1 MRVIFFS
8 SPLFAGGRNF
18 ASILIMLKTKTK
30 QKIVAEHRA
39 HEKDTGSSAVQ
50 IALLS
55 QQIDA
60 LTGHLKKHAKDNHS
74 RRGLLKMVSKRK
86 KLLEYLAK
94 KNETLYKTL
103 IKKLG
108 LRK

>member
-1 MRVIFFS
+1 MVIFS
-8 SPLFAGGRNF
+8 SPFFARGRNF
-18 ASILIMLKTKTK
+18 ANILIMLKTKTK
-30 QKIVAEHRA
+30 QKIVKEHGI

-55 QQIDA
+55 QQIDT
-60 LTGHLKKHAKDNHS
+60 LTSHLKKHAKDNHS

-103 IKKLG
+103 VKKLG